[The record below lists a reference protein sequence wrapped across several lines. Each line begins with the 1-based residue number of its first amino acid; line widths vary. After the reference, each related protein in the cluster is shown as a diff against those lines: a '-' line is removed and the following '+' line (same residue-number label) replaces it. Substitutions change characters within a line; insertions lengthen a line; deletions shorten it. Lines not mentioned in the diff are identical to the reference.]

1 MYNACL
7 IKLEDPCQRNFF
19 PPQIAFKNM
28 INLRLRFS
36 IDTVYSHQK
45 ALPVKG
51 LRTKYLGKGTVLI
64 KNYLTCLALLEK
76 GKGKCKFR

>member
-1 MYNACL
+1 MHAYL
-7 IKLEDPCQRNFF
+7 KLEAPCQRNFL

-45 ALPVKG
+45 TLPVKG
-51 LRTKYLGKGTVLI
+51 LRTKYLGKGTILI
-64 KNYLTCLALLEK
+64 KSYLTCPALLEK